1 MSQELISHNSDLNQL
16 WEEGYDLSIK
26 DGHLLIQQVPYVNS
40 KKEVKYGSIVS
51 TLNLSGNK
59 TLKPETHV
67 VYFQGEIPC
76 RKNGQP
82 ITGILNSSGRRSLTR
97 SIQVDHL
104 FSSKPPGGYP
114 NYYQKI
120 KTYIEI
126 ISSPATSIDK
136 NVTARNFK
144 VSSSDDE
151 SVFKYIDTNSTRAG
165 IRNVS
170 DKMAG
175 QKIGIIGLGG
185 TGAYI
190 LDLVSKN
197 PVEEIH
203 LFDDDYFLQHN
214 AFRAPG
220 AANFE
225 DIKTRFKKVEYL
237 EKIYSNIHKGII
249 AHTQYIDS
257 TNVQALKEFDFVFIC
272 VDKGEVKKIII
283 DELIKDNTPFTDVGM
298 GIQLVDDEL
307 IGTIRITT
315 GTQSKHDHISKRI
328 SFDNGQIDDEYN
340 ANIQIAELNALNAS
354 LAVIRWKKFFHF
366 YQDHEHEYNSSY
378 SINVNMLL
386 SEDLES

>member
-1 MSQELISHNSDLNQL
+1 MSQELINHNSDLIQL
-16 WEEGYDLSIK
+16 WEEGYELSIK
-26 DGHLLIQQVPYVNS
+26 DGHLLIHQVPYVNS
-40 KKEVKYGSIVS
+40 MKKIKYGSIVS

-67 VYFQGEIPC
+67 VYFQGEVPC
-76 RKNGQP
+76 KKSGQP
-82 ITGILNSSGRRSLTR
+82 ISAILNSSTRRSLTP

-104 FSSKPPGGYP
+104 FSSKPAGGYL
-114 NYYQKI
+114 NYYEKI
-120 KTYIEI
+120 KTYVDI
-126 ISSPATSIDK
+126 ISSPAISIDK
-136 NVTARNFK
+136 NVTARNVK
-144 VSSSDDE
+144 VSLSSDDE
-151 SVFKYIDTNSTRAG
+151 SVFRYIDTNSTRAG

-170 DKMAG
+170 DKVAG

-185 TGAYI
+185 TGSYI

-197 PVEEIH
+197 PVEQIH

-214 AFRAPG
+214 AFRTPG
-220 AANFE
+220 AANVE

-249 AHTQYIDS
+249 AHPLHIDS
-257 TNVQALKEFDFVFIC
+257 TNVQIIKEFDFVFIC

-283 DELIKDNTPFTDVGM
+283 DELIKNNIPFADVGM
-298 GIQLVDDEL
+298 GIQLVEDEL
-307 IGTIRITT
+307 IGTIRVTT
-315 GTQSKHDHISKRI
+315 GTQGKNDHISKRI
-328 SFDNGQIDDEYN
+328 SFDNGQVDDYH

-386 SEDLES
+386 SEDLDS